1 MDITDNSFLGH
12 AYLHNLKNSLWATY
26 DRGSD
31 ANSVDVQP
39 YVTYSNSTNNEE
51 GRQKRSPEQSRQMS
65 EYQVKFFKIL
75 EKLFE
80 YDWYRDL
87 N

>member
-1 MDITDNSFLGH
+1 MIDIVDNSFLGH

-39 YVTYSNSTNNEE
+39 YVTYSNSSKDEE
-51 GRQKRSPEQSRQMS
+51 GRQKRSPEQTRQMS
-65 EYQVKFFKIL
+65 EDQVKFFKRL
-75 EKLFE
+75 
-80 YDWYRDL
+80 R
-87 N
+87 

>member
-1 MDITDNSFLGH
+1 MDIADNSFLGH
-12 AYLHNLKNSLWATY
+12 AYLHSLKNSLWATY

-80 YDWYRDL
+80 
-87 N
+87 